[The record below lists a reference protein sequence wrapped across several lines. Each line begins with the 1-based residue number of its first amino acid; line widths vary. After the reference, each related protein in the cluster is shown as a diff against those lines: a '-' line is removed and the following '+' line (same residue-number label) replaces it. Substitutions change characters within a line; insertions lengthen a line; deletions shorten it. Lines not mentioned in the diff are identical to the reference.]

1 MKLNPNQLGLL
12 ENKTSEQ
19 LDKIYFEISKVSQK
33 SQNAFTKLDDKDKK
47 EIIISFCSK
56 NIISNITKI
65 ITCEI
70 GDKKMFK
77 DGEYQW
83 TELGWRKIKNK

>member
-1 MKLNPNQLGLL
+1 MKLNSTQLGLL

-19 LDKIYFEISKVSQK
+19 LNKIYFEISGVSQK
-33 SQNAFTKLDDKDKK
+33 SQQAFTKLSSEDKK
-47 EIIISFCSK
+47 EIIKSFCSK
-56 NIISNITKI
+56 NIVTNITKI

-83 TELGWRKIKNK
+83 TEKGWRKIKN